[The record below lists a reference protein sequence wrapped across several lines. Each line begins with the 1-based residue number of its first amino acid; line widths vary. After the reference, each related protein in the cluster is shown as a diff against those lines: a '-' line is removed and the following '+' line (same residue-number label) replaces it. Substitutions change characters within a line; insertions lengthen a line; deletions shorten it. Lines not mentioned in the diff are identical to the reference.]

1 MYKFPSPGA
10 GLVVGVGGAHT
21 LAVTGFDYAWWIFFS
36 MVILV
41 AGVFLFRA
49 AQRHGARGRTNN
61 R

>member
-1 MYKFPSPGA
+1 MYKFPSTGT
-10 GLVVGVGGAHT
+10 GLVVGAGGAGT

-36 MVILV
+36 LAILV

-49 AQRHGARGRTNN
+49 AQRHSARSRTNS